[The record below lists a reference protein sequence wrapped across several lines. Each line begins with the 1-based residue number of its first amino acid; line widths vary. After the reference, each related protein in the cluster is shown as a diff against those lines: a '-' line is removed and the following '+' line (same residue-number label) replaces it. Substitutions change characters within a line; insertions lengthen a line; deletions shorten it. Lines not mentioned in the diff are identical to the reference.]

1 MKALVVKRP
10 NDKIIDHLQIVDVAK
25 PVPAPNQVLIRVH
38 AVGLNPVDYKVVE
51 SGVPAWTYPHT
62 LGLDVAGEIA
72 AVGVNVTDWQV
83 GERVSGHGDLAKNGC
98 FAEFVTVPTYQ
109 LARIPAEVSYE
120 TAASLLCGALT
131 AYTAVERK
139 PNLTNVKTVLIHAG
153 AGGVGSIAIQLA
165 KLHGF
170 RVFTTVSAG
179 KIEYVRQ
186 LHPDVIIDYRK
197 EDVDDRID
205 QLTGGL
211 GVDLIIDTVGKTEA
225 ERDLRRLAY
234 NGTLVTIVDVPDL
247 TGVPMFDR
255 GLSVDVVNLG
265 GAHHSGNLAQQAGL
279 GKMNAEMLN
288 LAAAGKVDPLIEK
301 VISFDQIKAGLQAI
315 KDHQVVGK
323 LVAKID

>member
-10 NDKIIDHLQIVDVAK
+10 NDKIIDHLQIIDVAK

-72 AVGVNVTDWQV
+72 AVGANVTDWQV

-170 RVFTTVSAG
+170 RVFTTVSTG

-186 LHPDVIIDYRK
+186 FHPDVIIDYRK
-197 EDVDDRID
+197 ENVDDRIE
-205 QLTGGL
+205 QLTGGS
-211 GVDLIIDTVGKTEA
+211 GVDLIIDTVGKAEA

-265 GAHHSGNLAQQAGL
+265 GAHHSGNLAQQADL

-301 VISFDQIKAGLQAI
+301 VISFDQIKAGLQAS

-323 LVAKID
+323 LVAKIG

>member
-1 MKALVVKRP
+1 MKALVVKSP
-10 NDKIIDHLQIVDVAK
+10 SDKLIDHLQIVDVAK
-25 PVPAPNQVLIRVH
+25 PVPVPNQVLIRVH

-72 AVGVNVTDWQV
+72 AVGANVTNWQV

-170 RVFTTVSAG
+170 RIFTTVSTR

-205 QLTGGL
+205 QLTDGL

-265 GAHHSGNLAQQAGL
+265 GAHRSGNPAQQADL

-288 LAAAGKVDPLIEK
+288 LAATGKVDPLIEK

>member
-1 MKALVVKRP
+1 MKSLVVKRP

-72 AVGVNVTDWQV
+72 AVGANVTDWQV

>member
-10 NDKIIDHLQIVDVAK
+10 NDKIIDHLQIIDVAK

-72 AVGVNVTDWQV
+72 AVGANVTDWQV

-170 RVFTTVSAG
+170 RVFTTVSTG

-186 LHPDVIIDYRK
+186 FHPDVIIDYRK
-197 EDVDDRID
+197 ENVDDRIE
-205 QLTGGL
+205 QLTGGS
-211 GVDLIIDTVGKTEA
+211 GVDLIIDTVGKAEA

-265 GAHHSGNLAQQAGL
+265 GAHHSGNLAQQADL

-323 LVAKID
+323 LVAKIG

>member
-1 MKALVVKRP
+1 MKALVVKSP

-170 RVFTTVSAG
+170 RVFTTVSTG

-197 EDVDDRID
+197 ENVDDRIE

-211 GVDLIIDTVGKTEA
+211 GVDLIIDTVGKAEA

-265 GAHHSGNLAQQAGL
+265 GAHHSGNPAQQADL

-288 LAAAGKVDPLIEK
+288 LAATGKVDPLIEK

>member
-72 AVGVNVTDWQV
+72 AVGANVTDWQV

-170 RVFTTVSAG
+170 RAFTTVSTG

-197 EDVDDRID
+197 ENVDDRIE

-211 GVDLIIDTVGKTEA
+211 GVDLIIDTVGKAEA

-265 GAHHSGNLAQQAGL
+265 GAHRSGNPAQQAGL

-301 VISFDQIKAGLQAI
+301 IISFDQIKAGLQAI

-323 LVAKID
+323 LVAKIG